1 MFYAAEKRLGP
12 LPLKGETM
20 RKLTLTIAA
29 ILTATAVGGGVY
41 AGTSTS
47 SCNYNEDGT
56 YTSSDGTVSAFGTM
70 NAAMH
75 CAAQGLLPQ
84 IVADRLGVWGD
95 ADTREWA
102 EEIRKL
108 DAEQKQKNKKVEV
121 EKLADPLPL
130 EEDGFE
136 IELITS
142 EDEV

>member
-12 LPLKGETM
+12 LPLKGKTM

-29 ILTATAVGGGVY
+29 ILTATAIGGGVY
-41 AGTSTS
+41 AGTTPG

-56 YTSSDGTVSAFGTM
+56 YTSNSGISAFGTM

-84 IVADRLGVWGD
+84 IVANRLGVWGD

-102 EEIRKL
+102 DEIRKL
-108 DAEQKQKNKKVEV
+108 DAEQKQKNKEV
-121 EKLADPLPL
+121 KAEKLADPLPL

-136 IELITS
+136 MELITS
-142 EDEV
+142 DDEV